1 MAGNPVDSIAI
12 SIYPATAIFSARYV
26 DSLAVEGIDVTF
38 TNSDCTVVSDHLVY
52 NTYTSMSGANTLT
65 ITAYGH
71 QYTISPI
78 NDSISI
84 NLPTKSLYAW
94 TYSNYILYTDT
105 ETPTSSDKLY
115 NANGEEIT
123 VIGDYTY
130 LQIVSTTD
138 NAIILDYMPA

>member
-1 MAGNPVDSIAI
+1 MAGNPVNDLTI
-12 SIYPATAIFSARYV
+12 SIYPVTAIFSAHYV
-26 DSLAVEGIDVTF
+26 DDLAVDGIDVTF
-38 TNSDCTVVSDHLVY
+38 TNTDCTVVSDHLVY
-52 NTYTSMSGANTLT
+52 NTYTSTSGANTLT

-71 QYTISPI
+71 QYVVSPL
-78 NDSISI
+78 NDDTTV

-94 TYSNYILYTDT
+94 TYSSYTLYTDT

-123 VIGDYTY
+123 AIGDYTY
-130 LQIVSTTD
+130 LHIVSTTD